1 MPQCPHQLGLWFQE
15 LPEWIAVGLIN
26 LWVLSQ
32 STVVFWWFFVDIIRQ
47 SSSSLLLK
55 ALESFVKSIFLKL
68 HAMLRWICRSFSYVL
83 LRIPIFDCS
92 QFQFFVLQIYMFV
105 GDFPMFLVG
114 ATDYWVILGYW
125 TLSTAQF
132 PHIAWWIMVNLPS
145 GKLT

>member
-1 MPQCPHQLGLWFQE
+1 MSPPTGTLISGTPGMNCGWLNQPMGV
-15 LPEWIAVGLIN
+15 LPIN
-26 LWVLSQ
+26 RG
-32 STVVFWWFFVDIIRQ
+32 VFVFFCGYYPP
-47 SSSSLLLK
+47 K
-55 ALESFVKSIFLKL
+55 FVKFVIKSPGKFCEIHFSKTGF
-68 HAMLRWICRSFSYVL
+68 MLRWICRSFSYLL

-125 TLSTAQF
+125 TLSTAEF